1 MAKVKSGVKKISDK
15 MKTVND
21 SFSINMY
28 DNGFMIEVGG
38 RDHDDNWSQV
48 KILVNSIEELTVLIK
63 EASEMDRE

>member
-1 MAKVKSGVKKISDK
+1 MAKVKSNVKKIADK

-21 SFSINMY
+21 SFTINMY

-38 RDHDDNWSQV
+38 RDFEDNWTQV